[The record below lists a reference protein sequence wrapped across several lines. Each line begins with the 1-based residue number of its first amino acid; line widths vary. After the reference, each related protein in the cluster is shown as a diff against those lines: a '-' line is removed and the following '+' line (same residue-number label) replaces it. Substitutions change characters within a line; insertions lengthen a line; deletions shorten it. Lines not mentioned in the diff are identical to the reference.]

1 MKKTKSGR
9 RELLNAGYVW
19 LEQFILGLSLSLLA
33 SGIVSALMAE
43 DRVFQT
49 VALMVGASCGI
60 VVSFLMRV
68 LPLLTEEAKQ

>member
-9 RELLNAGYVW
+9 RELLNTGYVW

-68 LPLLTEEAKQ
+68 LPLLTKEAKQ